1 MHLAM
6 TMPSTMVDS
15 PGSVRMMSAA
25 ARAASVA
32 REERESE
39 RQEDT
44 KKVRDRQT
52 KRESERVSVRE
63 RDRKR

>member
-32 REERESE
+32 KEERESE

-52 KRESERVSVRE
+52 KRE
-63 RDRKR
+63 

>member
-52 KRESERVSVRE
+52 KRERVRE
-63 RDRKR
+63 

>member
-32 REERESE
+32 KEERESE

-52 KRESERVSVRE
+52 KRERVRE
-63 RDRKR
+63 